1 MRSKSLCVYVWVSVW
16 FRVCYALYKY
26 YFCLPFLFPEQ
37 NIFYIL
43 LDLFHNYLSL
53 HLNSVCVP
61 FATSTFDSENV
72 FSFLFSTSSEVVLLL
87 LNCKFACFFY
97 SFNFIFDHR
106 RLLVTFT
113 PNRITTPWV
122 ALLTSTDR
130 KHDGRARVWLC
141 DCVWFCV
148 VVKKRADIVT
158 QYLCVCLCDSYGNY
172 KFVQYVSKNTHFFL
186 DFHFFMRKKY
196 GRLMLQMCTLL

>member
-1 MRSKSLCVYVWVSVW
+1 MRSKSLCVSVWVSVW
-16 FRVCYALYKY
+16 FRVGYALYKY

-72 FSFLFSTSSEVVLLL
+72 FSFLFSTSEEVVLLL

-130 KHDGRARVWLC
+130 KHDGRARVWLR
-141 DCVWFCV
+141 V
-148 VVKKRADIVT
+148 I
-158 QYLCVCLCDSYGNY
+158 LCVCGSEKESRHCYTILVCV
-172 KFVQYVSKNTHFFL
+172 FVW
-186 DFHFFMRKKY
+186 
-196 GRLMLQMCTLL
+196 LLR

>member
-1 MRSKSLCVYVWVSVW
+1 MRSKSLCVSVWVSVW

-53 HLNSVCVP
+53 HLNSVCVFLSP
-61 FATSTFDSENV
+61 PQHLTAKMSSPS
-72 FSFLFSTSSEVVLLL
+72 SFRPPRRSCYCFWIVSLRV
-87 LNCKFACFFY
+87 FFY

-141 DCVWFCV
+141 V
-148 VVKKRADIVT
+148 I
-158 QYLCVCLCDSYGNY
+158 LCVCGSEKESRHCYTILVCV
-172 KFVQYVSKNTHFFL
+172 FVW
-186 DFHFFMRKKY
+186 
-196 GRLMLQMCTLL
+196 LLR